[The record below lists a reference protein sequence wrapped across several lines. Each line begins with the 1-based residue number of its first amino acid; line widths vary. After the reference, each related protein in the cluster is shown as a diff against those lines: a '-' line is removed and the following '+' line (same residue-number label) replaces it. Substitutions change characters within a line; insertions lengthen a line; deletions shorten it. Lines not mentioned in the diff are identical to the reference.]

1 MGQLQLEREISE
13 TVTILKEKKKK
24 RKKNLVCLFLN
35 LQYLANYFIP
45 RMIFSFDH
53 TRCLQ
58 LRNSQ
63 YSAQEKDSWK
73 RNTFL
78 ALSICLPHSLLI
90 RDRKRIIS
98 SDWKGRN
105 WRKQVRVF
113 TVTHIN
119 SMLASSHMALEA
131 WHAYKFTY
139 KKVLNVQ
146 VKLFFNLT
154 TWAEH

>member
-63 YSAQEKDSWK
+63 YSAQEKDS
-73 RNTFL
+73 
-78 ALSICLPHSLLI
+78 
-90 RDRKRIIS
+90 
-98 SDWKGRN
+98 
-105 WRKQVRVF
+105 
-113 TVTHIN
+113 
-119 SMLASSHMALEA
+119 
-131 WHAYKFTY
+131 
-139 KKVLNVQ
+139 
-146 VKLFFNLT
+146 
-154 TWAEH
+154 